1 MISELSSSRSR
12 KRLVACVAGFK
23 TLEFIC
29 AVVVAETKVDLAV
42 EVALLRELF
51 RRFLARANKEAQ
63 PDLCERHFARAA
75 NREAQLDLLW
85 LRHLARAANREAQL
99 DSFWLRHLVRAA
111 NREAQLDSCDV
122 GWELSEAAIA

>member
-1 MISELSSSRSR
+1 M
-12 KRLVACVAGFK
+12 
-23 TLEFIC
+23 
-29 AVVVAETKVDLAV
+29 
-42 EVALLRELF
+42 
-51 RRFLARANKEAQ
+51 ARANKEAQ
-63 PDLCERHFARAA
+63 PDLCERHLARAA
-75 NREAQLDLLW
+75 NREAQLDSLW